1 MVALF
6 DPSGRARW
14 RRLVVHSGQTPKIGV
29 LAGGLGVLV
38 LGLAACASGASVQG
52 AGNGGG
58 SSSPAPVPVTLAM
71 DWTPNTNHSGIYV
84 AQQLGYYR
92 QAGIDL
98 RIIPNNGGFQAETLV
113 SSHKADFGISYSEGV
128 ALAQAAGGD
137 IVSVFAILQKT
148 DAVIG
153 VRAGRTDINSP
164 KDLDG
169 KIYAGFGA
177 PYEVP
182 LLKEV
187 IRNAGGKG
195 NVREINLTTSAYQ
208 AVYAGRADYAMPE
221 PTWEVIEAQL
231 LGKPFKTFDLSKYG
245 AAPTYG
251 ALIASSRQFL
261 AAHADVA
268 RRFLAATQRGYTYA
282 AANPNDAARILIA
295 ANPGAFNNTRLVFL
309 SASLEA
315 QQYYRDASGRIGYQT
330 LARWTQDATFLYS
343 VGALTDSAGHRLAH
357 PPNFSGLFSNDYL
370 PAP

>member
-1 MVALF
+1 MVASSRSSIRF
-6 DPSGRARW
+6 
-14 RRLVVHSGQTPKIGV
+14 VHSTALVAAV
-29 LAGGLGVLV
+29 LISLV
-38 LGLAACASGASVQG
+38 GLAACSSGSGGTGTSQG
-52 AGNGGG
+52 AQAPG
-58 SSSPAPVPVTLAM
+58 SSNPAPAPATVTLAM

-92 QAGIDL
+92 QAGINL
-98 RIIPNNGGFQAETLV
+98 RIIPNNGGFQAETLI
-113 SSHKADFGISYSEGV
+113 SSHRADFGISYSEGV
-128 ALAQAAGGD
+128 TLAQAAGGD

-153 VRAGRTDINSP
+153 VRADRSDITSP
-164 KDLDG
+164 KNLDG

-195 NVREINLTTSAYQ
+195 NVREVNLTTSAYQ

-231 LGKPFKTFDLSKYG
+231 LGKPFKTFDLTQYG

-251 ALIASSRQFL
+251 ALIASSHQFL
-261 AAHADVA
+261 AAHPDVA
-268 RRFLAATQRGYTYA
+268 RRFLAATQKGYAYA
-282 AANPNDAARILIA
+282 AAHPDQAAQILIQ
-295 ANPGAFNNTRLVFL
+295 ANPGAFNNTKLVYL
-309 SASLEA
+309 SAKLEA
-315 QQYYRDASGRIGYQT
+315 DQYYRDVSGRIGYQT
-330 LARWTQDATFLYS
+330 LARWTADAAFLYR
-343 VGALTDSAGHRLAH
+343 VGALTDSSGHALTKA
-357 PPNFSGLFSNDYL
+357 PNYAGLFTNAYL